1 VVKKSNLIF
10 FSEKILIYGFF
21 CLHSETIP
29 KEVIP
34 FCDFKKKPYIPQ
46 KQELRKQLDCATA
59 LGNNYRTKVQI
70 VFCDDE
76 GLKMV
81 HTTVWAALERYIL
94 LKGGVRIPISRIV
107 EIIF

>member
-1 VVKKSNLIF
+1 MFIDLQ
-10 FSEKILIYGFF
+10 
-21 CLHSETIP
+21 TIP
-29 KEVIP
+29 KETIP
-34 FCDFKKKPYIPQ
+34 FCGFKKKSFIPQ
-46 KQELRKQLDCATA
+46 EQQLRKQLECATA

-81 HTTVWAALERYIL
+81 YTTVWAALDKHIV
-94 LKGGVRIPISRIV
+94 LKGGIRIPIPRIV

>member
-1 VVKKSNLIF
+1 MFIDLQTIQK
-10 FSEKILIYGFF
+10 
-21 CLHSETIP
+21 ETIP
-29 KEVIP
+29 
-34 FCDFKKKPYIPQ
+34 FCGFKKKPYIPQ
-46 KQELRKQLDCATA
+46 QQELRKQLDCSTA

-81 HTTVWAALERYIL
+81 HTTIWATLERYIL
-94 LKGGVRIPISRIV
+94 LKGDVRIPISRIV

>member
-1 VVKKSNLIF
+1 MFIELQ
-10 FSEKILIYGFF
+10 
-21 CLHSETIP
+21 TIP
-29 KEVIP
+29 KEIVP
-34 FCDFKKKPYIPQ
+34 YCDFKKKPFIFQ
-46 KQELRKQLDCATA
+46 KQELRKQLECATA

>member
-1 VVKKSNLIF
+1 MFLDLK
-10 FSEKILIYGFF
+10 
-21 CLHSETIP
+21 TIP
-29 KEVIP
+29 KEFVP
-34 FCDFKKKPYIPQ
+34 FCGFKKKSFIPQ
-46 KQELRKQLDCATA
+46 DRDLRKKLDYATS

-81 HTTVWAALERYIL
+81 HTTVWAALDFHIL
-94 LKGGVRIPISRIV
+94 LKGGIRIPIPRIV